1 MLTSPVPLAAAASDQ
16 RGRGSKGVWLVL
28 LLLVLVAL
36 VIVSVAVGSRL
47 IPLETVWTVLWE
59 PDESQDSLVIHGLRL
74 PRTMLAIVAGTA
86 LGVAGALIMALT
98 LNPLAD
104 PGILGVNAG
113 AHLAVALA
121 ISLLG
126 LFSFTQYVWF
136 AFVGAIVATV
146 VVYLIGSAGRS
157 GPTPVRLTL
166 AGVAFGAVLSGI
178 ATAVTLTDQ
187 RTFDLLRD
195 WNAGSLV
202 NREPVLILQL
212 LPFVVAGVVI
222 AFVLAPALN
231 TVALGDEM
239 ARALGIS
246 VRSTR
251 IWGVVAVTLLCGAT
265 TAVVGP
271 ISFVGLMVPHAV
283 RWFTGPDQR
292 WIILFTVIASP
303 SLLLAADILGRVLVI
318 PDEMPVGVVVALVG
332 APVLIAL
339 VRRKRVS
346 GL

>member
-1 MLTSPVPLAAAASDQ
+1 M
-16 RGRGSKGVWLVL
+16 
-28 LLLVLVAL
+28 
-36 VIVSVAVGSRL
+36 
-47 IPLETVWTVLWE
+47 
-59 PDESQDSLVIHGLRL
+59 
-74 PRTMLAIVAGTA
+74 
-86 LGVAGALIMALT
+86 
-98 LNPLAD
+98 
-104 PGILGVNAG
+104 
-113 AHLAVALA
+113 
-121 ISLLG
+121 
-126 LFSFTQYVWF
+126 
-136 AFVGAIVATV
+136 
-146 VVYLIGSAGRS
+146 
-157 GPTPVRLTL
+157 
-166 AGVAFGAVLSGI
+166 
-178 ATAVTLTDQ
+178 
-187 RTFDLLRD
+187 
-195 WNAGSLV
+195 
-202 NREPVLILQL
+202 LILQL

-231 TVALGDEM
+231 AVALGDEM